1 MLLPLGVE
9 SPIYLQSVVLYS
21 ALQVAGSSLMPKVL
35 LEKHVLPETWVLPFV
50 LLLEL
55 PPQAYNNE
63 TSKTVVRL

>member
-9 SPIYLQSVVLYS
+9 SPIYLQNVVLYS
-21 ALQVAGSSLMPKVL
+21 ALLVAGSSLMPKVL

-55 PPQAYNNE
+55 PPHYYNNE
-63 TSKTVVRL
+63 TSKAVVRL